1 MLLMRQP
8 YGRAIASTITYAHP
22 SWYASH
28 GFLVVVQDV
37 RGKGDSG
44 GEFGG
49 FAQEAADGADS
60 IRWARQLEGSNGQV
74 GCYGFSYQ
82 GLTQLLSD
90 DPTAIPDCL
99 APAMTGL
106 NECCDWAV
114 TGGAHW
120 WALGLGWGLQLAAQR
135 CQRRGDGSGWR
146 AIRRSLETGSFL
158 EEGLELLERH
168 DPEGMARRWLLEPAN
183 GNWPCHRPPPTLLRQ
198 PMLLIGGWW
207 DPPPGR
213 DPGPLGPIPPRRRPA
228 HPADRRLEPYQ
239 LAGGHRSAA
248 TGLLPTPSAAPAPAP

>member
-1 MLLMRQP
+1 MKAPPPGRYGVRWQDKVPWQDQEMTCRDGTSLASRIWSPQAPGPWPVLLMRQP

-135 CQRRGDGSGWR
+135 CKRRGDGSGWR
-146 AIRRSLETGSFL
+146 AIGAAWKRAAFWKRGWNCWSAMIPRAWPGAGCWSLQT
-158 EEGLELLERH
+158 
-168 DPEGMARRWLLEPAN
+168 
-183 GNWPCHRPPPTLLRQ
+183 
-198 PMLLIGGWW
+198 
-207 DPPPGR
+207 
-213 DPGPLGPIPPRRRPA
+213 
-228 HPADRRLEPYQ
+228 
-239 LAGGHRSAA
+239 A
-248 TGLLPTPSAAPAPAP
+248 TGPAIGSPRPCCASRCC